1 MISLKRHAK
10 LYILIAIEFL
20 WLVLMAA
27 SLYGKAACLE
37 FLPKDFVDT
46 TLDRPYITCD
56 DESLHIKYD
65 PSYISYDDEGHVM
78 DDDIFSGKFAIGS
91 GGYDVLIKY
100 DTDAL
105 NTYVKVHTDSEISE
119 TFTLKEYLIP
129 GTSELKAKMYI
140 PFARSVHDAQI
151 DIAYTGPG
159 DISIYSIRIVKDAR
173 YNWVPIVGSLFL
185 FCLIDFFLLVLFG
198 RTWDNIRD
206 YIRSHYELPILAG
219 VILVASL
226 PLFSGT
232 LYWGHDIDFH
242 LARIIA
248 ISREIG
254 YGQFPV
260 RMLTDMLHGYGYPTS
275 IFYCDLF
282 LYPFACLY
290 YLGLPLRL
298 CWQVYLFTINVITA
312 VTSYY
317 SFRIISKEKNIALVG
332 VVIYMLSSYRIV
344 DLYLRCAMGEF
355 TAIAFIPIVMLG
367 IWNILYEKKYSAGWR
382 QLSAGM
388 TLLALCHLLT
398 VEMVS
403 VFLLILC
410 LLEYRRFIETYEVLF
425 SILKAAVVTTLLS
438 CWFIFPMLLSMRAI
452 PLKMYENQLYTQAQG
467 GHPSQIF
474 NVLMSGN
481 GFTTPGTY
489 HEMPLS
495 VGGGIIA
502 AYLLLIYVMLK
513 PGTGDRKK
521 QRTAFLLASLALV
534 MSTYLFPWDTVAS
547 LTEGRLDFISRLSR
561 MVQFPWR
568 FMEIATAVLALSAAV
583 LLGVLRK
590 FSLSIYRI
598 WTAILIFGT
607 LLSICS
613 FYEPFISES
622 KVIQASDEHYIENEI
637 GLEEYLP
644 SESGMIEDMGTLP
657 VTLSGNA
664 EYSSY
669 VAEKGAR
676 YLTVTE
682 CTSDTAFAL
691 PLWAYPG
698 YRAADVNTDQS
709 FDLSITDDKRVELY
723 IPSGYKGTVKIYYHE
738 PLSWRVFE
746 MISVVSLVSI
756 ILFESY
762 RLGLTGFF
770 CRKPQ

>member
-367 IWNILYEKKYSAGWR
+367 IWNILYEKKYS
-382 QLSAGM
+382 
-388 TLLALCHLLT
+388 
-398 VEMVS
+398 
-403 VFLLILC
+403 FLL
-410 LLEYRRFIETYEVLF
+410 E
-425 SILKAAVVTTLLS
+425 
-438 CWFIFPMLLSMRAI
+438 
-452 PLKMYENQLYTQAQG
+452 
-467 GHPSQIF
+467 
-474 NVLMSGN
+474 
-481 GFTTPGTY
+481 
-489 HEMPLS
+489 
-495 VGGGIIA
+495 
-502 AYLLLIYVMLK
+502 
-513 PGTGDRKK
+513 
-521 QRTAFLLASLALV
+521 
-534 MSTYLFPWDTVAS
+534 
-547 LTEGRLDFISRLSR
+547 
-561 MVQFPWR
+561 
-568 FMEIATAVLALSAAV
+568 
-583 LLGVLRK
+583 
-590 FSLSIYRI
+590 
-598 WTAILIFGT
+598 
-607 LLSICS
+607 
-613 FYEPFISES
+613 
-622 KVIQASDEHYIENEI
+622 
-637 GLEEYLP
+637 
-644 SESGMIEDMGTLP
+644 
-657 VTLSGNA
+657 
-664 EYSSY
+664 
-669 VAEKGAR
+669 
-676 YLTVTE
+676 
-682 CTSDTAFAL
+682 
-691 PLWAYPG
+691 
-698 YRAADVNTDQS
+698 
-709 FDLSITDDKRVELY
+709 
-723 IPSGYKGTVKIYYHE
+723 
-738 PLSWRVFE
+738 
-746 MISVVSLVSI
+746 
-756 ILFESY
+756 
-762 RLGLTGFF
+762 
-770 CRKPQ
+770 